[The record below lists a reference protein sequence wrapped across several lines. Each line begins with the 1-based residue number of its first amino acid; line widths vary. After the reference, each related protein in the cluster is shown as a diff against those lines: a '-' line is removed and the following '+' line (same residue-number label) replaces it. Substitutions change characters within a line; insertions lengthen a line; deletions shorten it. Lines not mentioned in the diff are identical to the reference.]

1 MSFFPFQIGAFQ
13 IGSSPKTMPQ
23 HRWSPWSLECP
34 NTESPQSWTRWT
46 RPLVPRKPLDL
57 ASIIWSADASE
68 TEAKISAWVCYCYY
82 DPYHQYPT
90 IIYTCIY
97 NIYIYIYICKNNT
110 MSCLL
115 LFFFFFCFLGGIK
128 SPWLVL
134 MMGHLF
140 QLHKLG
146 YSPHIPTKDCETRMV
161 QLLDYKRSGNFGN
174 KKNPLDAMSTWND
187 RFNFWTY
194 VNFNVNLFGIPIIF
208 PPVFPQLS
216 YCWLYIKSAIKYH
229 KIPMTYP

>member
-1 MSFFPFQIGAFQ
+1 
-13 IGSSPKTMPQ
+13 
-23 HRWSPWSLECP
+23 
-34 NTESPQSWTRWT
+34 
-46 RPLVPRKPLDL
+46 
-57 ASIIWSADASE
+57 
-68 TEAKISAWVCYCYY
+68 
-82 DPYHQYPT
+82 
-90 IIYTCIY
+90 
-97 NIYIYIYICKNNT
+97 

-174 KKNPLDAMSTWND
+174 KKNPLDAMST
-187 RFNFWTY
+187 
-194 VNFNVNLFGIPIIF
+194 
-208 PPVFPQLS
+208 
-216 YCWLYIKSAIKYH
+216 
-229 KIPMTYP
+229 